1 MNSVNVVSDSFGHGV
16 FDGYSIV
23 VGHEYAEA
31 ITDPDNFA
39 SVQDGWNDDQTSE
52 IGDKC
57 AWTDLANVSMN
68 SNTKFAVQ
76 PLWSN
81 RSFDANGQG
90 CVRSAPTNPHAMPPT
105 GIEPP
110 TVDICMTTG
119 ICPPGVA
126 AG

>member
-39 SVQDGWNDDQTSE
+39 GVQDGWNDDQTNE

-57 AWTDLANVSMN
+57 AWTDLGNVSMN
-68 SNTKFAVQ
+68 GHTSFAIQ

-90 CVRSAPTNPHAMPPT
+90 CVRLRRRIRMPCRQPASNHPLR
-105 GIEPP
+105 IY
-110 TVDICMTTG
+110 
-119 ICPPGVA
+119 A
-126 AG
+126 